1 MAKKT
6 RTELSTLALNTNL
19 PDNTTEQITPT
30 TERSQLTDER
40 ESVVNYKD
48 DLGGATN
55 AGKFLT
61 VATDGESLTM
71 VDEPSGVPDWVT
83 FLSRSMRLF
92 TSDVSSN
99 ATIEWTYLNALDVL
113 TIGAA
118 IDFSESSKYLQIK
131 NEFSGETMTMT
142 GGDIIF
148 QLVADQLFKIKS
160 LEITHYGDDFN
171 MIAQDVFGASP
182 LYNLNFKGRIDS
194 SSNRFTFSSISGGK
208 ENVTEDDKAGFLSFK
223 TGIADG
229 TLTERLR
236 ISSGGVAT
244 FSNRITAT
252 KMITSGFG
260 GSENGALCLRGAAGA
275 NEANL
280 INFGYDGANYQP
292 AYIGYLCTSGAA
304 NTNGALIF
312 ATRGVTTDTAPTE
325 RLRISSGGDIFMG
338 GISADPSNTVFGS
351 AFVVDTAGR
360 MVLKQSLNRSTV
372 GAIQEYY
379 STSGAAG
386 QILVT
391 GNTTNFSG
399 TSDYRLKE
407 NVTPITDA
415 LSRVNQLKPSR
426 FNFIADTN
434 TIIDGFLAHEVQ
446 DIVPIAVSGKKDAMK
461 DEEFVLTP
469 MVEAVTDEEGNVI
482 TEAVEAVMQTRTVP
496 DYQGIDQS
504 KIVPLLTAA
513 IQEQQTIIDS
523 LINRL
528 EALEA

>member
-1 MAKKT
+1 
-6 RTELSTLALNTNL
+6 
-19 PDNTTEQITPT
+19 
-30 TERSQLTDER
+30 
-40 ESVVNYKD
+40 
-48 DLGGATN
+48 
-55 AGKFLT
+55 
-61 VATDGESLTM
+61 
-71 VDEPSGVPDWVT
+71 
-83 FLSRSMRLF
+83 
-92 TSDVSSN
+92 
-99 ATIEWTYLNALDVL
+99 
-113 TIGAA
+113 
-118 IDFSESSKYLQIK
+118 
-131 NEFSGETMTMT
+131 
-142 GGDIIF
+142 
-148 QLVADQLFKIKS
+148 
-160 LEITHYGDDFN
+160 
-171 MIAQDVFGASP
+171 
-182 LYNLNFKGRIDS
+182 
-194 SSNRFTFSSISGGK
+194 
-208 ENVTEDDKAGFLSFK
+208 
-223 TGIADG
+223 
-229 TLTERLR
+229 
-236 ISSGGVAT
+236 
-244 FSNRITAT
+244 
-252 KMITSGFG
+252 
-260 GSENGALCLRGAAGA
+260 
-275 NEANL
+275 
-280 INFGYDGANYQP
+280 
-292 AYIGYLCTSGAA
+292 
-304 NTNGALIF
+304 
-312 ATRGVTTDTAPTE
+312 
-325 RLRISSGGDIFMG
+325 MG